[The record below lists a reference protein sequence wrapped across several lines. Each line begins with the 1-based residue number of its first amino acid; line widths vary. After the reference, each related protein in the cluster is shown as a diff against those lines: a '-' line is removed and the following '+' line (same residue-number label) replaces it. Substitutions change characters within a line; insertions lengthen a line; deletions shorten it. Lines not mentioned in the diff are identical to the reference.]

1 NPTLTRYGY
10 IGTAPLHPS
19 VAISFDVLKA
29 YRAQHHASPRFSI
42 QAQVKALC
50 KLHAILYQPYLCT
63 QFRITY
69 DIYLDILYGVDD
81 LVNSALG
88 RNTPQWHMHNACAPC
103 LYSIEGEEPLTPA
116 LLATMDG
123 NQSLKL
129 VDDVYR
135 AGTTRYDPR
144 TARTDMW
151 LSPEDVD
158 VFKDEVRKQ
167 DVSPSNNMVW
177 LDINDNDTL
186 VSPVSICEERWRNA
200 GPEAR
205 KKMFALFAITGIFV
219 AICRHGQ
226 LLIMCDMIRSG
237 ELMKYPL
244 AIVSKLIDV
253 YGNDIKLGYDI
264 ACSFAKT

>member
-1 NPTLTRYGY
+1 NPTLARYGY
-10 IGTAPLHPS
+10 LGTAPLHPS
-19 VAISFDVLKA
+19 VAISFNVLKA
-29 YRAQHHASPRFSI
+29 YRAQHHACPRFSI

-50 KLHAILYQPYLCT
+50 QLHAVPYQPYLST
-63 QFRITY
+63 QFRIAY
-69 DIYLDILYGVDD
+69 DIYLDILYGVDN
-81 LVNSALG
+81 LVSSALG
-88 RNTPQWHMHNACAPC
+88 RNDPQWRMHNACAPC
-103 LYSIEGEEPLTPA
+103 LYSLEGEEQLTPA
-116 LLATMDG
+116 LLAAMDG
-123 NQSLKL
+123 NQSLKF
-129 VDDVYR
+129 VDSAYR
-135 AGTTRYDPR
+135 PGTIRYDPR

-151 LSPEDVD
+151 LYPEDVD
-158 VFKDEVRKQ
+158 VFKDEVRRH
-167 DVSPSNNMVW
+167 DVSASTAW
-177 LDINDNDTL
+177 LDVNENDDL
-186 VSPVSICEERWRNA
+186 VSPISICEERWRNA

-244 AIVSKLIDV
+244 AVVSKLIDV